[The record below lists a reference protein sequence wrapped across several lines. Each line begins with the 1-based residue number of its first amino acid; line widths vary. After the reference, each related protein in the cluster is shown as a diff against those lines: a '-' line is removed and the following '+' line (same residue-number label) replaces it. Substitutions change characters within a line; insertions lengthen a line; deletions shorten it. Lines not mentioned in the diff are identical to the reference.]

1 MPTKSELDNAG
12 FGQASAPR
20 ANYGIPIVDNS
31 RNYNNVEEPPTPI
44 YQNMERA
51 VPTQQ
56 YTQQPVIAYPQ
67 PQINRTPTTPVP
79 IVQPIIVPY
88 AVQYPQP
95 VNTQPTIIQ
104 QNKEDDSAKYCCC
117 GFLTGCFTALTA
129 CCLLALCCGSRDWI
143 ITIMPLYFNN
153 F

>member
-1 MPTKSELDNAG
+1 
-12 FGQASAPR
+12 
-20 ANYGIPIVDNS
+20 
-31 RNYNNVEEPPTPI
+31 
-44 YQNMERA
+44 MERA

-95 VNTQPTIIQ
+95 VNTQPTIIR
-104 QNKEDDSAKYCCC
+104 QNKEDVRKSVAMVSMKQRTEQAYCIFLPRDSMFVLRKQKNQ
-117 GFLTGCFTALTA
+117 
-129 CCLLALCCGSRDWI
+129 
-143 ITIMPLYFNN
+143 IMSSM
-153 F
+153 